1 VKKIF
6 ICMSFIIFIATFSS
20 FAAKNKNLYP
30 GEKLINVDGFQAV
43 VKFKKGIDTKPLV
56 VLIPGFAHMARI
68 FYGSPE
74 CNQKDFLEY
83 WIHKEGYSFLGIS
96 YPIQNPAFTKVYP
109 NYNITDWGK
118 QTADITSQYIKK
130 YDLSKNVI
138 LVGWSMAGRI
148 APTFNI
154 AAEKDK
160 INLNLFIGLS
170 SAPALP
176 QCNPGNI
183 IKEYKMAP
191 NGLIRTHMFNN
202 LFYKCI
208 LAQNKLNG
216 HQIIPKHIYMNQFMG
231 NLPVELFGS
240 PTRYNNGIWIN
251 NFAEAL
257 KDSHAENIS
266 DYPVTGIIYNS
277 GIYTSPV
284 TGQLAILNK
293 SYWSQII
300 DQKIYH
306 LFMKNKKIG
315 KLRPDKTD
323 QIARI
328 TSSATKNLSLSIY
341 GSHFF
346 FVGKKGAEKT
356 AQDITELYKKV
367 IKYNR
372 EVKTV

>member
-1 VKKIF
+1 
-6 ICMSFIIFIATFSS
+6 M
-20 FAAKNKNLYP
+20 
-30 GEKLINVDGFQAV
+30 
-43 VKFKKGIDTKPLV
+43 
-56 VLIPGFAHMARI
+56 
-68 FYGSPE
+68 
-74 CNQKDFLEY
+74 
-83 WIHKEGYSFLGIS
+83 
-96 YPIQNPAFTKVYP
+96 
-109 NYNITDWGK
+109 
-118 QTADITSQYIKK
+118 
-130 YDLSKNVI
+130 
-138 LVGWSMAGRI
+138 
-148 APTFNI
+148 
-154 AAEKDK
+154 
-160 INLNLFIGLS
+160 
-170 SAPALP
+170 
-176 QCNPGNI
+176 
-183 IKEYKMAP
+183 
-191 NGLIRTHMFNN
+191 
-202 LFYKCI
+202 
-208 LAQNKLNG
+208 
-216 HQIIPKHIYMNQFMG
+216 
-231 NLPVELFGS
+231 
-240 PTRYNNGIWIN
+240 
-251 NFAEAL
+251 
-257 KDSHAENIS
+257 
-266 DYPVTGIIYNS
+266 TGIIYNS